1 MIRNRLRRSGSG
13 LGRREALA
21 GLLFVSPW
29 LVALAV
35 FHLYP
40 IGAATYLS
48 FTEYDVL
55 NPPEWAGLENY
66 AAMWNDSAVWRAARN
81 SLFYALLSV
90 PIGLAVSL
98 LLALLL
104 NRPVRGIGIHRTLF
118 YMPAVVPPVAGTIVF
133 LLLMEPRH
141 GALNTAIQAVGLD
154 GPAWFHDPRWSKWGL
169 VVLSLWGVGAATL
182 IFLAG
187 LQEIPRSLLEAASI
201 DGAGAWQRFFRVTLP
216 LLTPVILFNLVIGVI
231 YSFQVFDAAM
241 VVGGPTGE
249 PNGSTLMYMVLI
261 YRSAFRYFDMGYA
274 SAQAM
279 VLFLVILAVTATI
292 FGTTRRWVYEGV

>member
-1 MIRNRLRRSGSG
+1 MGRVRRLRARP

-21 GLLFVSPW
+21 GFLFVSPW
-29 LVALAV
+29 LIALVV
-35 FHLYP
+35 FHVYP
-40 IGAATYLS
+40 IVAATYLS
-48 FTEYDVL
+48 LSEYNVF
-55 NPPEWAGLENY
+55 NPPEFQGFDNY
-66 AAMWNDSAVWRAARN
+66 VKLWNDPTVWKAAGN

-90 PIGLAVSL
+90 PIGLAAALV
-98 LLALLL
+98 LALLL

-133 LLLMEPRH
+133 LLLLEPRA
-141 GALNTAIQAVGLD
+141 GPLNTAIETVGLD
-154 GPAWFHDPRWSKWGL
+154 GPAWFQDPAFAKWGL
-169 VVLSLWGVGAATL
+169 IILSLWGVGAATL

-187 LQEIPRSLLEAASI
+187 LQEIPESLLEAASI
-201 DGAGAWQRFFRVTLP
+201 DGAGALRRFTNVTLP

-241 VVGGPTGE
+241 IVGGTSGVPG
-249 PNGSTLMYMVLI
+249 GSTLMYMVHI
-261 YRSAFRYFDMGYA
+261 YRTAFGYFDMGYA

-279 VLFLVILAVTATI
+279 VLFLVIVAVTGAI

>member
-1 MIRNRLRRSGSG
+1 MNRLRQPGAK

-21 GLLFVSPW
+21 GLLFISPW
-29 LVALAV
+29 LIALAV

-40 IGAATYLS
+40 IGAAAYLS
-48 FTEYDVL
+48 FTDYDVL
-55 NPPEWAGLENY
+55 SPPEWAGAANY
-66 AAMWNDSAVWRAARN
+66 TEMWNDRAVWLAARN

-90 PIGLAVSL
+90 PIGLAASL
-98 LLALLL
+98 VLALLL
-104 NRPVRGIGIHRTLF
+104 NRPVRGIGVHRTLF

-133 LLLMEPRH
+133 LLLMQPQS
-141 GALNTAIQAVGLD
+141 GLLNTAIEAVGLD
-154 GPAWFHDPRWSKWGL
+154 GPAWFLDPRWSKWGL
-169 VVLSLWGVGAATL
+169 ILLSLWGVGAATL

-187 LQEIPRSLLEAASI
+187 LQEIPQSLLEAASI
-201 DGAGAWQRFFRVTLP
+201 DGAGPWQRFFRVTLP

-279 VLFLVILAVTATI
+279 VLFLVILGVTAAI
-292 FGTTRRWVYEGV
+292 FGTTRRWVYEGI

>member
-1 MIRNRLRRSGSG
+1 MGRSRRLRRLR

-29 LVALAV
+29 LLSLVV

-40 IGAATYLS
+40 IVAATYLS
-48 FTEYDVL
+48 LSDYSIFT
-55 NPPEWAGLENY
+55 PPEFVGVDNY
-66 AAMWNDSAVWRAARN
+66 VKLWNDPTVWRAAGN

-90 PIGLAVSL
+90 PIGLGASL
-98 LLALLL
+98 VLALLL
-104 NRPVRGIGIHRTLF
+104 NRPVRGIGIHRTFF

-133 LLLMEPRH
+133 LLLLEPRA
-141 GALNTAIQAVGLD
+141 GPLNTAIEAVGLD
-154 GPAWFHDPRWSKWGL
+154 GPAWFQDPAFAKWGL
-169 VVLSLWGVGAATL
+169 IILSLWGVGAATL

-187 LQEIPRSLLEAASI
+187 LQEIPESLLEAASM
-201 DGAGAWQRFFRVTLP
+201 DGAGVLRRFTHITLP

-241 VVGGPTGE
+241 IVGGTSGVPG
-249 PNGSTLMYMVLI
+249 GSTLMYMVHI
-261 YRSAFRYFDMGYA
+261 YRTAFGYFDMGYA

-279 VLFLVILAVTATI
+279 VLFLVIVAVTGAI

>member
-1 MIRNRLRRSGSG
+1 MGRVRRLRARP

-21 GLLFVSPW
+21 GFLFVSPW
-29 LVALAV
+29 LIALVV
-35 FHLYP
+35 FHVYP
-40 IGAATYLS
+40 IVAATYLS
-48 FTEYDVL
+48 LSEYNVF
-55 NPPEWAGLENY
+55 NPPEFQGFDNY
-66 AAMWNDSAVWRAARN
+66 VKLWNDPTVWKAAGN

-90 PIGLAVSL
+90 PIGLAAALV
-98 LLALLL
+98 LALLL

-133 LLLMEPRH
+133 LLLLEPRA
-141 GALNTAIQAVGLD
+141 GPLNTAIETVGLD
-154 GPAWFHDPRWSKWGL
+154 GPAWFQDPAFAKWGL
-169 VVLSLWGVGAATL
+169 IILSLWGVGAATL

-187 LQEIPRSLLEAASI
+187 LQEIPESLLEAASI
-201 DGAGAWQRFFRVTLP
+201 DGAGAWRRFTNVTLP

-241 VVGGPTGE
+241 IVGGTSGVPG
-249 PNGSTLMYMVLI
+249 GSTLMYMVHI
-261 YRSAFRYFDMGYA
+261 YRTAFGYFDMGYA

-279 VLFLVILAVTATI
+279 VLFLVIVAVTGAI

>member
-1 MIRNRLRRSGSG
+1 MARLRRLRSRP

-21 GLLFVSPW
+21 GFLFVSPW
-29 LVALAV
+29 LLALVV

-40 IGAATYLS
+40 IVAATYLS
-48 FTEYDVL
+48 LSEYSVFT
-55 NPPEWAGLENY
+55 PPEFIGFDNY
-66 AAMWNDSAVWRAARN
+66 AKLWDDPTVWRAAGN

-90 PIGLAVSL
+90 PIGLVVAL
-98 LLALLL
+98 ILALLL

-133 LLLMEPRH
+133 LLLLEPRA
-141 GALNTAIQAVGLD
+141 GPLNTAIETVGLD
-154 GPAWFHDPRWSKWGL
+154 GPAWFQDPAWAKWGL
-169 VVLSLWGVGAATL
+169 IILSLWGVGAATL

-187 LQEIPRSLLEAASI
+187 LQEIPESLLEAASM
-201 DGAGAWQRFFRVTLP
+201 DGAGPWRRFSNVTLP

-241 VVGGPTGE
+241 IVGGTSGVPG
-249 PNGSTLMYMVLI
+249 GSTLMYMVHI
-261 YRSAFRYFDMGYA
+261 YRTAFGYFDMGYA

-279 VLFLVILAVTATI
+279 VLFLVIVAVTGAI

>member
-1 MIRNRLRRSGSG
+1 MGRLRRLGARP

-29 LVALAV
+29 LIALVV
-35 FHLYP
+35 FHVYP
-40 IGAATYLS
+40 IVAATYLS
-48 FTEYDVL
+48 LSKYTVFT
-55 NPPEWAGLENY
+55 PPEFVGMDNY
-66 AAMWNDSAVWRAARN
+66 VKLWNDPTVWKAAGN

-90 PIGLAVSL
+90 PIGLVVALV
-98 LLALLL
+98 LALLL

-133 LLLMEPRH
+133 LLLLEPRA
-141 GALNTAIQAVGLD
+141 GPLNTAVEAVGLD
-154 GPAWFHDPRWSKWGL
+154 GPAWFQDPAWAKWGL
-169 VVLSLWGVGAATL
+169 IILSLWGVGAATL

-187 LQEIPRSLLEAASI
+187 LQEIPESLLEAASM
-201 DGAGAWQRFFRVTLP
+201 DGAGPLRRFLHVTMP

-241 VVGGPTGE
+241 IVGGTDGVPG
-249 PNGSTLMYMVLI
+249 GSTLMYMVHI
-261 YRSAFRYFDMGYA
+261 YRTAFGYFDMGYA

-279 VLFLVILAVTATI
+279 VLFLLIVAVTGAI
-292 FGTTRRWVYEGV
+292 FGSTRRWVYEGV

>member
-1 MIRNRLRRSGSG
+1 MGRVRRLRARP

-21 GLLFVSPW
+21 GFLFVSPW
-29 LVALAV
+29 LIALVV
-35 FHLYP
+35 FHVYP
-40 IGAATYLS
+40 IVAATYLS
-48 FTEYDVL
+48 LSEYNVF
-55 NPPEWAGLENY
+55 NPPEFQGFDNY
-66 AAMWNDSAVWRAARN
+66 VKLWNDPTVWKAAGN

-90 PIGLAVSL
+90 PIGLAAALV
-98 LLALLL
+98 LALLL

-133 LLLMEPRH
+133 LLLLEPRA
-141 GALNTAIQAVGLD
+141 GPLNTAIETVGLD
-154 GPAWFHDPRWSKWGL
+154 GPAWFQDPAFAKWGL
-169 VVLSLWGVGAATL
+169 IILSLWGVGAATL

-187 LQEIPRSLLEAASI
+187 LQEIPESLLEAASI
-201 DGAGAWQRFFRVTLP
+201 DGAGTWRRFTNVTLP

-241 VVGGPTGE
+241 IVGGTSGVPG
-249 PNGSTLMYMVLI
+249 GSTLMYMVHI
-261 YRSAFRYFDMGYA
+261 YRTAFGYFDMGYA

-279 VLFLVILAVTATI
+279 VLFLVIVAVTGAI

>member
-1 MIRNRLRRSGSG
+1 MGRLRRLRPGP

-21 GLLFVSPW
+21 GFLFVSPW
-29 LVALAV
+29 LFALLV
-35 FHLYP
+35 FHVYP
-40 IGAATYLS
+40 IVAATYLS
-48 FTEYDVL
+48 LSEYSVFT
-55 NPPEWAGLENY
+55 PPEFVGTDNY
-66 AAMWNDSAVWRAARN
+66 VKLLDDPTVWRAAGN

-90 PIGLAVSL
+90 PIGLAASL
-98 LLALLL
+98 VLALLL

-133 LLLMEPRH
+133 LLLLEPRA
-141 GALNTAIQAVGLD
+141 GPLNTAIETVGLD
-154 GPAWFHDPRWSKWGL
+154 GPAWFQDPAFAKWGL
-169 VVLSLWGVGAATL
+169 IILSLWGVGAGTL

-187 LQEIPRSLLEAASI
+187 LQEIPESLLEAASI
-201 DGAGAWQRFFRVTLP
+201 DGAGAWRRFRHVTFP

-241 VVGGPTGE
+241 IVGGTSGVPA
-249 PNGSTLMYMVLI
+249 GSTLMYMVHI
-261 YRSAFRYFDMGYA
+261 YRTAFGYFDMGYA

-279 VLFLVILAVTATI
+279 VLFLVIVAVTGAI

>member
-1 MIRNRLRRSGSG
+1 MGRVRRLRARP

-21 GLLFVSPW
+21 GFLFVSPW
-29 LVALAV
+29 LIALVV
-35 FHLYP
+35 FHVYP
-40 IGAATYLS
+40 IVAATYLS
-48 FTEYDVL
+48 LSDYNVF
-55 NPPEWAGLENY
+55 NPPEFQGFDNY
-66 AAMWNDSAVWRAARN
+66 VKLWNDPTVWKAAGN

-90 PIGLAVSL
+90 PIGLATAL
-98 LLALLL
+98 ILALLL

-133 LLLMEPRH
+133 LLLLEPRA
-141 GALNTAIQAVGLD
+141 GPLNTAIETVGLD
-154 GPAWFHDPRWSKWGL
+154 GPAWFQDPAFAKWGL
-169 VVLSLWGVGAATL
+169 IILSLWGVGAATL

-187 LQEIPRSLLEAASI
+187 LQEIPESLLEAASM
-201 DGAGAWQRFFRVTLP
+201 DGAGPWRRFLNVTLP

-241 VVGGPTGE
+241 IVGGTSGVPG
-249 PNGSTLMYMVLI
+249 GSTLMYMVHI
-261 YRSAFRYFDMGYA
+261 YRTAFGYFDMGYA

-279 VLFLVILAVTATI
+279 VLFLVIVAVTGAI

>member
-1 MIRNRLRRSGSG
+1 MGRLRRPRYRP

-29 LVALAV
+29 LVALVV
-35 FHLYP
+35 FHVYP
-40 IGAATYLS
+40 IVAATYLS
-48 FTEYDVL
+48 LSEYSIFT
-55 NPPEWAGLENY
+55 PPEFVGVDNY
-66 AAMWNDSAVWRAARN
+66 VKLWNDPTVWRAAGN

-90 PIGLAVSL
+90 PIGLVASL
-98 LLALLL
+98 VLALLL
-104 NRPVRGIGIHRTLF
+104 NRPVRGIGIHRTFF

-133 LLLMEPRH
+133 LLLLEPRA
-141 GALNTAIQAVGLD
+141 GPLNTAIESVGLD
-154 GPAWFHDPRWSKWGL
+154 GPAWFQDPAFAKWGL
-169 VVLSLWGVGAATL
+169 IILSLWGVGAGTL

-187 LQEIPRSLLEAASI
+187 LQEIPESLLEAASI
-201 DGAGAWQRFFRVTLP
+201 DGAGAWRRFVNITLP

-241 VVGGPTGE
+241 IVGGTSGVPA
-249 PNGSTLMYMVLI
+249 GSTLMYMVHI
-261 YRSAFRYFDMGYA
+261 YRTAFGYFDMGYA

-279 VLFLVILAVTATI
+279 VLFLVIVGVTGAI

>member
-1 MIRNRLRRSGSG
+1 MGRVRRLRARP

-21 GLLFVSPW
+21 GFLFVSPW
-29 LVALAV
+29 LVALVV
-35 FHLYP
+35 FHVYP
-40 IGAATYLS
+40 IVAATYLS
-48 FTEYDVL
+48 LSEYNVF
-55 NPPEWAGLENY
+55 NPPEFQGFDNY
-66 AAMWNDSAVWRAARN
+66 VKLWNDPTVWKAAGN

-90 PIGLAVSL
+90 PIGLAAALV
-98 LLALLL
+98 LALLL

-133 LLLMEPRH
+133 LLLLEPRA
-141 GALNTAIQAVGLD
+141 GPLNTAIEMVGLD
-154 GPAWFHDPRWSKWGL
+154 GPAWFQDPAFAKWGL
-169 VVLSLWGVGAATL
+169 IILSLWGVGAATL

-187 LQEIPRSLLEAASI
+187 LQEIPESLLEAASI
-201 DGAGAWQRFFRVTLP
+201 DGAGAWRRFTNVTLP

-241 VVGGPTGE
+241 IVGGTSGVPG
-249 PNGSTLMYMVLI
+249 GSTLMYMVHI
-261 YRSAFRYFDMGYA
+261 YRTAFGYFDMGYA

-279 VLFLVILAVTATI
+279 VLFLVIVAVTGAI

>member
-1 MIRNRLRRSGSG
+1 MGRVRRLRARP

-21 GLLFVSPW
+21 GFLFVSPW
-29 LVALAV
+29 LIALVV
-35 FHLYP
+35 FHVYP
-40 IGAATYLS
+40 IVAATYLS
-48 FTEYDVL
+48 LSEYNVF
-55 NPPEWAGLENY
+55 NPPEFQGFDNY
-66 AAMWNDSAVWRAARN
+66 VKLWNDPTVWKAAGN

-90 PIGLAVSL
+90 PIGLAAALV
-98 LLALLL
+98 LALLL

-133 LLLMEPRH
+133 LLLLEPRA
-141 GALNTAIQAVGLD
+141 GPLNTAIETVGLD
-154 GPAWFHDPRWSKWGL
+154 GPAWFQDPAFAKWGL
-169 VVLSLWGVGAATL
+169 IILSLWGVGAATL

-187 LQEIPRSLLEAASI
+187 LQEIPESLLEAASI
-201 DGAGAWQRFFRVTLP
+201 DGAGAWRRFTSVTLP

-241 VVGGPTGE
+241 IVGGTSGVPG
-249 PNGSTLMYMVLI
+249 GSTLMYMVHI
-261 YRSAFRYFDMGYA
+261 YRTAFGYFDMGYA

-279 VLFLVILAVTATI
+279 VLFLVIVAVTGAI

>member
-1 MIRNRLRRSGSG
+1 MNRLRRPGAK

-21 GLLFVSPW
+21 GLLFISPW
-29 LVALAV
+29 LIALAV

-40 IGAATYLS
+40 IGAAAYLS

-55 NPPEWAGLENY
+55 SPPEWTGAANY
-66 AAMWNDSAVWRAARN
+66 TEMWNDRAVWLAARN

-90 PIGLAVSL
+90 PIGLAASL
-98 LLALLL
+98 VLALLL
-104 NRPVRGIGIHRTLF
+104 NRPVRGIGVHRTLF

-133 LLLMEPRH
+133 LLLMQPQS
-141 GALNTAIQAVGLD
+141 GLLNTAIEAVGLD
-154 GPAWFHDPRWSKWGL
+154 GPAWFLDPRWSKWGL
-169 VVLSLWGVGAATL
+169 ILLSLWGVGAATL

-187 LQEIPRSLLEAASI
+187 LQEIPQSLLEAASI
-201 DGAGAWQRFFRVTLP
+201 DGAGPWQRFFRVTLP

-279 VLFLVILAVTATI
+279 VLFLVILGVTAAI
-292 FGTTRRWVYEGV
+292 FGTTRRWVYEGI